1 MQIKVSA
8 AMARQPF
15 HGCEPDYIRDIC
27 KGACCRHSKRG
38 AVVHILPKERDY
50 IVSRGGKITADDLL
64 VPVDN
69 QCGFQTSDNL
79 CGVHER
85 KPFGCRV
92 SPFTLN
98 KKNTLIVRNRY
109 RLLKCYRD
117 GDRPAYKA
125 FKESLVELFGEQT
138 TEHITSHLDAG
149 GGDIMVEM
157 NEEKVAAI
165 KAKNVASRP
174 TPNTDKRVTSEMKI
188 VSIDINA
195 ITPYARNPRRND
207 AAISKVAASLQEF
220 GWRQPIVVDEDM
232 VVVAGH
238 TRLEAA
244 RRLDMGEVPIHIATG
259 LTPEQIKAYRLAD
272 NRVGQEAEWDE
283 ELLRLELGEL
293 EGASFPLDL
302 TGFDTDEWQALLLDD
317 VGGESDAEE
326 QKAKLSEKF
335 MVAPFSVLNAREGW
349 WQARKSAWIGLG
361 IESELGRGENGY
373 DAFPGG
379 SKVVSG
385 YTPDGNRLAEGIR
398 KNKMALGSLAS
409 HWQRGGR
416 GGATGISVFDP
427 VLCEIAYRWFSPPEG
442 IVLDPFAGGSVRG
455 VVASI
460 LSRQYIG
467 YDLRPEQVA
476 ANDMQAVAICD
487 GHKPLWVI
495 ADSRTIDEADV
506 EADFLFTCPPYADL
520 EVYSDDSRDLS
531 TLSYSEFRDSY
542 REIIAKSCA
551 KLKDDRFACF
561 VVGEVRDK
569 KGKYYNFVGDTISAF
584 LDAGVSY
591 YNEMIL
597 VTAVGSLPIRAGR
610 SFSASRKIGKTHQ
623 NVLVFVKGDPKA
635 AVKAVGEITID
646 EKLLDPDEH

>member
-1 MQIKVSA
+1 MKIKISA

-15 HGCEPDYIRDIC
+15 HGCEPDYIKEVC
-27 KGACCRHSKRG
+27 KGACCRHSTRG
-38 AVVHILPKERDY
+38 AVVHVLPNERDS
-50 IVSRGGKITADDLL
+50 IIDRGGEITADGLL
-64 VPVDN
+64 RPVDN
-69 QCGFQTSDNL
+69 QCPFQTQNNL
-79 CGVHER
+79 CGIHEQ

-98 KKNTLIVRNRY
+98 KNNTLIVRNRY

-117 GDRPAYKA
+117 GDLPAYKA
-125 FKESLVELFGEQT
+125 FRDSLTELFGE
-138 TEHITSHLDAG
+138 EKTSYIENHLDNG
-149 GGDIMVEM
+149 GGDLMVEIDAD
-157 NEEKVAAI
+157 KVAAMN
-165 KAKNVASRP
+165 AKNVASKSNGEARGLVAAELKVE
-174 TPNTDKRVTSEMKI
+174 TALINTVI
-188 VSIDINA
+188 
-195 ITPYARNPRRND
+195 PYARNPRRND

-220 GWRQPIVVDEDM
+220 GWRQPIVVDDDM

-244 RRLDMGEVPIHIATG
+244 RSLGMGEVPIHIATG

-293 EGASFPLDL
+293 EAASFSLDL
-302 TGFDTDEWQALLLDD
+302 TGFDTDEWQGLLLDD
-317 VGGESDAEE
+317 AGLDSDNEE

-349 WQARKSAWIGLG
+349 WQARKGAWIGLG
-361 IESELGRGENGY
+361 IQSELGRGENGY

-379 SKVVSG
+379 SKMVSG
-385 YTPDGNRLAEGIR
+385 YTPDGKRLAEGIR
-398 KNKMALGSLAS
+398 KNKMALGSLAP
-409 HWQRGGR
+409 HWQRGGK
-416 GGATGISVFDP
+416 GGATGTSVFDP
-427 VLCEIAYRWFSPPEG
+427 VLCELVYRWFSPPGG

-455 VVASI
+455 VVASV
-460 LSRQYIG
+460 LGRQYVG

-476 ANDMQAVAICD
+476 ANDRQAAAICD
-487 GHKPLWVI
+487 GHKPSWVV
-495 ADSRTIDEADV
+495 ADSRTIDQADT
-506 EADFLFTCPPYADL
+506 EADFLFSCPPYADL
-520 EVYSDDSRDLS
+520 EVYSDDSLDLS
-531 TLSYSEFRDSY
+531 TLPYAEFRDSY

-569 KGKYYNFVGDTISAF
+569 KGKYYNFIGDTISAF

-597 VTAVGSLPIRAGR
+597 VTAIGSLPIRVGR
-610 SFSASRKIGKTHQ
+610 QFSVSRKIGKTHQ
-623 NVLVFVKGDPKA
+623 NVLVFVKGDPSA
-635 AVKAVGEITID
+635 AVARAGEVLFD
-646 EKLLDPDEH
+646 DDLFVD